1 MNRSSRISIFVGD
14 AFTVDCDVLVLKYA
28 QKLHGLDGAV
38 ERKLRQRGI
47 TFNLPS
53 LNQERLIDTGGA
65 LQAKSVQFVGVK
77 PIRQFRYSEIRD
89 FARRSLVSL
98 AKTAPDARHLAFTI
112 HGPGYGL
119 DEIESFES
127 EIAGIVEA
135 VSAGSYPRMIEAIT
149 FVEADLRRAERISKS
164 LKRLFPTNSL
174 PLDGLGTTTKLTT
187 ESQDIL
193 RTAGY
198 SSSGKPHVFVAMPF
212 AADMDDIYHYGIQ
225 GAVNASGL
233 LCERADLSAF
243 TGDVMEWVK
252 TRITSAKLVI
262 ADLSSSNPNVYLEVG
277 YAWGCRVP
285 TVLLIRETDELKFDV
300 KGQRCVVYRSIKHL
314 EESLKLELKGILEN
328 VHNSHV

>member
-1 MNRSSRISIFVGD
+1 MRLSVVTGD
-14 AFTVDCDVLVLKYA
+14 AFDLECDVLVLKYA
-28 QKLHGLDGAV
+28 QNLYGLDGAV
-38 ERKLRQRGI
+38 EKRLRRRGI
-47 TFNLPS
+47 SFDLPS
-53 LNQERLIDTGGA
+53 LNEERLINTRGA
-65 LQAKSVQFVGVK
+65 LQAASVQFVGVK
-77 PIRQFRYSEIRD
+77 PLRQFGYSEIRD
-89 FARRSLVSL
+89 FARRSLASL
-98 AKTAPDARHLAFTI
+98 AKTLPDARHLVFTI

-135 VSAGSYPRMIEAIT
+135 ISVGTYPRSIQVITFIEA
-149 FVEADLRRAERISKS
+149 DSRRAERISNS
-164 LKRLFPTNSL
+164 LKRLFPTGRL
-174 PLDGLGTTTKLTT
+174 PLDNSGTISKLTV
-187 ESQDIL
+187 ESQDTL

-243 TGDVMEWVK
+243 TGDVMDWVK
-252 TRITSAKLVI
+252 TRISSAKLVV

-285 TVLLIRETDELKFDV
+285 TVLLVREADELKFDV
-300 KGQRCVVYRSIKHL
+300 KGQRCIVYRSIKQL
-314 EESLKLELKGILEN
+314 EESLKLELDGVLEAVLN
-328 VHNSHV
+328 NRAK